1 MTDDSSP
8 VVSIETQKNS
18 HTQAEE
24 ISNAVTSGIG
34 ILLAIIGL
42 YFLVTR
48 SIATGDNWKIVTC
61 TIYGLSLVI
70 AYIFSTLYHGL
81 TNKHGKSI
89 MRLVDQIGIYI
100 LIAGSYTPFVLII
113 VGGNWGWFMFA
124 FVWIFASVGITIR
137 LAKNKVS
144 KFVTTAPYLA
154 MGWAALLMIKPLIEY
169 SINYGWECLILV
181 VAGGVS
187 YSIGTFFYSQ
197 SGMSHNH
204 AVWHL
209 FVLTGS
215 ITHYFAVLLY
225 VIPHPV

>member
-8 VVSIETQKNS
+8 VVSVEAQKNP

-24 ISNAVTSGIG
+24 ISNATTSGFG
-34 ILLAIIGL
+34 IILALIGL

-70 AYIFSTLYHGL
+70 TYIFSTLYHGL

-113 VGGNWGWFMFA
+113 IGGNWGWFMFA

-137 LAKNKVS
+137 LVKNKAS

-169 SINYGWECLILV
+169 SINYGWVCLILV
-181 VAGGVS
+181 VVGGIS
-187 YSIGTFFYSQ
+187 YSIGTIFYWRG
-197 SGMSHNH
+197 GMSHNH
-204 AVWHL
+204 AIWHL